1 VSLRAKWIWIG
12 LLALFSAWYAAANF
26 VPQERRESTPL
37 WPDEVMRLGLDLRGG
52 VHIVIGPDLDVAIGQ
67 ELAAIRSQLEARLAD
82 DEVSGVQLI
91 AEPARLLV
99 KPATASD
106 HTAVAKLL
114 DDFDTVEVAKAG
126 EHDLVVT
133 LTSAWV
139 EEVRERAMLQS
150 LEVLRRRIDDPLT
163 GIPESIITRQGD
175 DRILVQIPGM
185 SRVPDI
191 FRQTG
196 HLEFKIVRG
205 YAPNEEVLRGN
216 YPGGLPEGTVIVP
229 QLERRAQGRE
239 AEQADNVLGVYL
251 LPEAADMRGDQLEDA
266 RVTFDQI
273 QAERQVSFAWTA
285 DGGRQFG
292 ALTEKNIGQQLAIVI
307 DGIVISAP
315 TIQSRISRQ
324 GVITGNFTA
333 AEASDLAVVLRSGA
347 LPIPTRIEE
356 ERTIGP
362 ALGADSIRSGVRAS
376 LLGLGLGVLFLAGYY
391 RVSGLY
397 ASAALALNM
406 VLVVALMSVFNGTL
420 TLPGIAGLVLTIA
433 TAVDGNVIVFERIRE
448 ELRSGRTPRAAIGAG
463 FDKALWTILDANIT
477 NMIAGIVLFSYGT
490 GPIKGF
496 AVTLLVGIVTS
507 VFSVLV
513 VTKALY
519 EWRPGNRPVS
529 QLSI

>member
-1 VSLRAKWIWIG
+1 VSLRTKWIWIG
-12 LLALFSAWYAAANF
+12 LLALVSAWYSAANF
-26 VPQERRESTPL
+26 VSEEQREATL
-37 WPDEVMRLGLDLRGG
+37 AWPDKVMRLGLDLRGG
-52 VHIVIGPDLDVAIGQ
+52 IHIVIGPDLDVAIEQ
-67 ELAAIRSQLEARLAD
+67 ELAAIRSQLDANLTD
-82 DEVSGVQLI
+82 DKVTGVQLI
-91 AEPARLLV
+91 VEPRQLLV
-99 KPATASD
+99 KPATSPDRA
-106 HTAVAKLL
+106 AVEKLL
-114 DDFDTVEVAKAG
+114 DEYDTLDVADVG

-133 LTSAWV
+133 LTSTWV
-139 EEVRERAMLQS
+139 KEVRERAMLQS
-150 LEVLRRRIDDPLT
+150 LEVLRRRIDDPAT
-163 GIPESIITRQGD
+163 GIPESIVTRQGD

-196 HLEFKIVRG
+196 HLEFKIVQDS
-205 YAPNEEVLRGN
+205 ALTEALLRAKHGD
-216 YPGGLPEGTVIVP
+216 GLPEGTTVAP
-229 QLERRAQGRE
+229 QNEKGSDKLLA
-239 AEQADNVLGVYL
+239 VYL
-251 LPEAADMRGDQLEDA
+251 VPLAADMRGDQLEDA
-266 RVTFDQI
+266 RVTFDPTRN
-273 QAERQVSFAWTA
+273 ERQVAFTWTA
-285 DGGRQFG
+285 EAGRQFG
-292 ALTEKNIGQQLAIVI
+292 ALTEKNIGQSLAIII
-307 DGIVISAP
+307 DGNVVSAP
-315 TIQSRISRQ
+315 TIQSRISQR
-324 GVITGNFTA
+324 GVITGNFSA
-333 AEASDLAVVLRSGA
+333 EEASDLAVVLRSGA

-362 ALGADSIRSGVRAS
+362 ALGADSIRSGVQAS
-376 LLGLGLGVLFLAGYY
+376 LLGLALGVLFLALYY

-406 VLVVALMSVFNGTL
+406 ILVVAVMSIAGGTL

-477 NMIAGIVLFSYGT
+477 NMIAGIVLYAYGT

-513 VTKALY
+513 VTRALY
-519 EWRPGNRPVS
+519 QWKPGNQPVS